1 MITASEWAQMHKIA
15 IDWSDID
22 EYETGDDN
30 NGFVYGVEYYVDE
43 GLQTGS
49 PANVQWFNTEE
60 KRDAEMR
67 KAEDKEWV
75 STTPEQAMK
84 DVREAI
90 KWAEEHTTKNGYKRE
105 THPVLYTDGVNH
117 RAGIQTVKWYVY
129 DAFTNLQDSLDLA
142 MSDKYTPAFIESGH
156 VECVVKSYNFGVKV
170 SVKRNEVR
178 KADNQAKLD
187 KVAAFRKE
195 VFDKPVS
202 TMSAQSGWDVDI

>member
-1 MITASEWAQMHKIA
+1 MMLKRKIE
-15 IDWSDID
+15 WSDID

-30 NGFVYGVEYYVDE
+30 NGFVYGVEYYEDE
-43 GLQTGS
+43 ES
-49 PANVQWFNTEE
+49 MEIAYPANVQWFDTEE

-67 KAEDKEWV
+67 KAEDKQWV
-75 STTPEQAMK
+75 SRTPEQAMK

-90 KWAEEHTTKNGYKRE
+90 KWAEEHTNEYGHQRATY
-105 THPVLYTDGVNH
+105 TVLFTDGVNH

-129 DAFTNLQDSLDLA
+129 DAFTSLQESLDLA
-142 MSDKYTPAFIESGH
+142 MSDKYTPAYVASGH

-187 KVAAFRKE
+187 KVAAYRE
-195 VFDKPVS
+195 DVF
-202 TMSAQSGWDVDI
+202 AR

>member
-1 MITASEWAQMHKIA
+1 MMHKIA
-15 IDWSDID
+15 IEWSDID

-30 NGFVYGVEYYVDE
+30 NGFVYGVEYYETE

-49 PANVQWFNTEE
+49 PANVQWFDTEE
-60 KRDAEMR
+60 KRDKEMR

-90 KWAEEHTTKNGYKRE
+90 KWAEEHTNEYGHQRATY
-105 THPVLYTDGVNH
+105 TVLFTDGVNH

-129 DAFTNLQDSLDLA
+129 YAFKDLQSSLKRA
-142 MSDKYTPAFIESGH
+142 MADYVESGH
-156 VECVVKSYNFGVKV
+156 VQCTVKSWNFGVCV
-170 SVKRNEVR
+170 SVRTIQVR

-187 KVAAFRKE
+187 KVAAFQKE
-195 VFDKPVS
+195 VF
-202 TMSAQSGWDVDI
+202 ANE